1 MPEVWIPSLMRK
13 LTDGQEKVVVGGNTL
28 REVIENLDAQFPG
41 IKDRVVYEDYRI
53 APGLA
58 VAIDGVVTEEG
69 LRTQIP
75 PDSEV
80 HFVTSIAGGAGS
92 RLGECYV

>member
-13 LTDGQEKVVVGGNTL
+13 LTDGREKVIVEGQTL

-41 IKDRVVYEDYRI
+41 IKDRVVYENYRI

-69 LRTQIP
+69 LRTQVP
-75 PDSEV
+75 PNSEV
-80 HFVTSIAGGAGS
+80 HFVTSIAGGSGAWQ
-92 RLGECYV
+92 

>member
-13 LTDGQEKVVVGGNTL
+13 LTQGQDKVIVEGSTL
-28 REVIENLDAQFPG
+28 REVIENLELQFPG

-58 VAIDGVVTEEG
+58 VAVDGVVTEEG
-69 LRTQIP
+69 LRTP
-75 PDSEV
+75 VSPDCEI
-80 HFVTSIAGGAGS
+80 HFVTAIAGG
-92 RLGECYV
+92 

>member
-1 MPEVWIPSLMRK
+1 MRK
-13 LTDGQEKVVVGGNTL
+13 LTDGQEKVVV
-28 REVIENLDAQFPG
+28 
-41 IKDRVVYEDYRI
+41 
-53 APGLA
+53 
-58 VAIDGVVTEEG
+58 VAIPPARGDRKSGCTISRDQGSGGVRGLSDLHQDWLLRLMALSPEEG

>member
-1 MPEVWIPSLMRK
+1 MAEVWIPSLMRK
-13 LTDGQEKVVVGGNTL
+13 LTHGQDKVIVEGTTL
-28 REVIENLDAQFPG
+28 REVIENLEVQFPG

-69 LRTQIP
+69 LRAQVSPGCEI
-75 PDSEV
+75 
-80 HFVTSIAGGAGS
+80 HFVTAIAGG
-92 RLGECYV
+92 

>member
-13 LTDGQEKVVVGGNTL
+13 LTEGREKVMVEGKTL

-75 PDSEV
+75 PNSEV
-80 HFVTSIAGGAGS
+80 HFVTSIAGG
-92 RLGECYV
+92 

>member
-13 LTDGQEKVVVGGNTL
+13 LTNGREKVIVEGQTL

-41 IKDRVVYEDYRI
+41 VKDRVIYEDYRI

-69 LRTQIP
+69 LRTQVP
-75 PDSEV
+75 ANSEV
-80 HFVTSIAGGAGS
+80 HFVTSIAGGSGT
-92 RLGECYV
+92 RH